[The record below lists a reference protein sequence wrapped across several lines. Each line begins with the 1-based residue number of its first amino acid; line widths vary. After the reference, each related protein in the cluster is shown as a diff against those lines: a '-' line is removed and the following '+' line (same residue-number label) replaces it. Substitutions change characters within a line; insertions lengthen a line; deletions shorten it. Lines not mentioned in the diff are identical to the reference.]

1 MDAANETNWTE
12 VVHQEDLIVVRCLLC
27 QWLFCVENQDVVFS
41 KLIPFQVGVGN
52 YLLKQ
57 FKRKQRE
64 NEKFEIVTILAKKND
79 AIGVM
84 VL

>member
-1 MDAANETNWTE
+1 M
-12 VVHQEDLIVVRCLLC
+12 
-27 QWLFCVENQDVVFS
+27 FCVENQDVVFS